1 MRGGGGF
8 FSVPNFLGEFSMGV
22 GAFFSFSPKE
32 DIGSKISILLES
44 LLLIRGVLAARAAWY
59 SHGDSTIR
67 LLAEF

>member
-44 LLLIRGVLAARAAWY
+44 L
-59 SHGDSTIR
+59 
-67 LLAEF
+67 